1 MSGLFKEAPGCKRGI
16 VLEREEVS
24 FAFEL
29 QSCQKVNLAV
39 ISMETLAL
47 ESSCSG
53 IFGFA
58 TLPPSGRDAYPEREE
73 MFQQQCF
80 PNKGV
85 PL

>member
-16 VLEREEVS
+16 VLEKEEVS

-29 QSCQKVNLAV
+29 RSCQKVNLAV

-47 ESSCSG
+47 ESACSG
-53 IFGFA
+53 IFGFT
-58 TLPPSGRDAYPEREE
+58 TLPPSGRDMYPKREE
-73 MFQQQCF
+73 MFQQQGL
-80 PNKGV
+80 PNKGI